1 MTHDETLNLFKNQFL
16 TTISHTT
23 QTRVKQGPL
32 PHGLSG
38 IYAPH
43 YVETEPVVAFYVPE
57 SQIENLINEATRTT
71 REQKIM
77 WHHPQIRE
85 AYMQYQVLLNLYR

>member
-16 TTISHTT
+16 TSISPTKHT
-23 QTRVKQGPL
+23 RIKQGPL

-38 IYAPH
+38 IHAPNYA
-43 YVETEPVVAFYVPE
+43 ETEQVVAFYVPE
-57 SQIENLINEATRTT
+57 SQVENLINEATRTT